1 MTIDY
6 RHHSELAKAKVRAEI
21 AAINQALD
29 NLIGWAETAGFDF
42 GEMSRARGIMR
53 REYNKHVVG
62 HEESEQG

>member
-1 MTIDY
+1 MTLDY
-6 RHHSELAKAKVRAEI
+6 KNHSELAKAKVRAEL

-42 GEMSRARGIMR
+42 AEMRKARGIMR
-53 REYNKHVVG
+53 REYTKHVVG